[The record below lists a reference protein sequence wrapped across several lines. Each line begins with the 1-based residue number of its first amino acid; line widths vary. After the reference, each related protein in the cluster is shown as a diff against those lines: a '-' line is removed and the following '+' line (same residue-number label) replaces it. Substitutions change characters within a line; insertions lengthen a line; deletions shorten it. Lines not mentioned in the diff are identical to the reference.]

1 MQEMKVQSLGREDPL
16 EKKWQPTSIFL
27 PGKLPGQRSLV
38 GYNPRGHT
46 QSLGNPVWYAHVL
59 EERKQG
65 GDLDFVWTFSYS
77 VNTVLLVNVYL
88 SGMLLDIGD
97 PVVTK
102 IRALDSFRFG

>member
-1 MQEMKVQSLGREDPL
+1 ME
-16 EKKWQPTSIFL
+16 
-27 PGKLPGQRSLV
+27 V
-38 GYNPRGHT
+38 GATRVKTGV
-46 QSLGNPVWYAHVL
+46 GNPVWCAHVL

-102 IRALDSFRFG
+102 MIAPVVGQGFGVTAQLLGVAFRIPVAGVDFLFRI

>member
-1 MQEMKVQSLGREDPL
+1 M
-16 EKKWQPTSIFL
+16 
-27 PGKLPGQRSLV
+27 
-38 GYNPRGHT
+38 
-46 QSLGNPVWYAHVL
+46 L